1 MMAVGFPLQFALFS
15 PVLEPIQ
22 QISASMDIV
31 RQQLYGFMPLGTA
44 VEQLLEIGQTPPLM
58 RYEEIY
64 QTQLLLASSLNSL
77 PRSAQVMST
86 ALEKARE
93 FPLQFGDI
101 LNAFRALSVYPSVK
115 PVLGNQDFQEKL
127 LTVVSG
133 LALINPQQGLQGALF
148 SIVEALS
155 GS

>member
-1 MMAVGFPLQFALFS
+1 MMAAGFPLQFALFS
-15 PVLEPIQ
+15 PIMEPMNQLSATMTVIRD
-22 QISASMDIV
+22 QI
-31 RQQLYGFMPLGTA
+31 YGFMPIGTA
-44 VEQLLEIGQTPPLM
+44 VEQLMGVLQTPPLQ

-64 QTQLLLASSLNSL
+64 QSQLLLASSLGGM
-77 PRSAQVMST
+77 PRAMQVMNT

-101 LNAFRALSVYPSVK
+101 LQAFRALSVYPTVK
-115 PVLGNQDFQEKL
+115 PVLGESEFQEKL

-133 LALINPQQGLQGALF
+133 LALINPQQGLSGALF
-148 SIVEALS
+148 SLVEALS